1 MQVILIRHGMT
12 AGNEL
17 GRYIGRT
24 DEPLS
29 EKGAAQ
35 AGAAGRDPELEAVYV
50 TALRRT
56 GQTARLLF
64 PNARQTVVAGLEE
77 MDFGEFENRSAR
89 DMEGDSAYRAWVEG
103 GCLAPCPGG
112 EGRAEFSRRVC
123 RAFAGV
129 VEDAA
134 ARGCG
139 RAVFVVHGGTIMA
152 ALERFARPRRDFYE
166 YAVKNCRG
174 YRCRV
179 CPPGPSEQ
187 LPFVLEDLAVWDG
200 NKT

>member
-12 AGNEL
+12 EGNEL
-17 GRYIGRT
+17 RRYIGRT

-89 DMEGDSAYRAWVEG
+89 DMEGDSAYRAWV
-103 GCLAPCPGG
+103 
-112 EGRAEFSRRVC
+112 
-123 RAFAGV
+123 
-129 VEDAA
+129 
-134 ARGCG
+134 
-139 RAVFVVHGGTIMA
+139 
-152 ALERFARPRRDFYE
+152 
-166 YAVKNCRG
+166 
-174 YRCRV
+174 
-179 CPPGPSEQ
+179 
-187 LPFVLEDLAVWDG
+187 
-200 NKT
+200 